1 MLGRKNNPEK
11 SGNNS
16 GNFSN
21 SSMDGT
27 CVISQGSV
35 LEGTFSSK
43 ENVRLD
49 GRIKGDVNCDNRL
62 VMGDSGTV
70 EGSINAGEAVIM
82 GSVQGNITIKE
93 TLYLKS
99 TARINGNIRAKL
111 LSVEEGAQYN
121 GECRIGN

>member
-1 MLGRKNNPEK
+1 MLGRKNTPEK
-11 SGNNS
+11 SGNNA
-16 GNFSN
+16 GNFPN

-49 GRIKGDVNCDNRL
+49 GKIKGDVNCDNRL
-62 VMGDSGTV
+62 VMGDSGIV

-99 TARINGNIRAKL
+99 TAKINGNIRAKL